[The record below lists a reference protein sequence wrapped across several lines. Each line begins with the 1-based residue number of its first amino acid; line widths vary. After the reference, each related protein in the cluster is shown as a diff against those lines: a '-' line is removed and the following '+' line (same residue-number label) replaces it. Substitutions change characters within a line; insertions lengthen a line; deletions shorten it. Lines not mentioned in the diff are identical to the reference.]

1 MLSRHINYLIDPL
14 AFGLKQSENVGI
26 YRCLKMRELRSQSV
40 VGKDAVELEKYFF
53 VQYIAPF
60 ISTVTKLQKFKMFLL
75 QSKAVLQKIVLRYY
89 FPQSYPP

>member
-1 MLSRHINYLIDPL
+1 VSQNARTPKSERGRERRSGAGKKNRS
-14 AFGLKQSENVGI
+14 SENI
-26 YRCLKMRELRSQSV
+26 ST
-40 VGKDAVELEKYFF
+40 FF

-89 FPQSYPP
+89 FPQSSTP